1 MECSCGTPG
10 IFHKVQSES
19 SIKCK
24 VFTIGKHGVTISPWG
39 SAGALPYIQILYTQ
53 KTPDDQSRV

>member
-39 SAGALPYIQILYTQ
+39 SAGVLP
-53 KTPDDQSRV
+53 